1 MLVKDRRVKISIGL
15 LAHNEQDVIED
26 TIRSLLGQT
35 IFAAELVTSFIVDT
49 LEVICIPNGCTDRTE
64 EIAVSILAKAPQS
77 ENARFIVKSYER
89 AGKARAWNLY
99 VHELSSAEVDFLI
112 LMDADI
118 RFASSNVLELLVER
132 LLSDRAALVAT
143 DQALKATKLKASYS
157 ISDRAS
163 LAASQQAVD
172 ENAIT
177 GQLYCARAS
186 ELRRI
191 WMPLDLP
198 VEDGF
203 LAAMIVTN
211 GFTIEAR
218 PGVISKVV
226 EAAHYFDVHED
237 VFGFLRHEQRIVVGS
252 VINSWI
258 FSRLWLEGR
267 SGHVGPFIEQQNKVN
282 PSWVEDLISRELAAR
297 GSWVIPKGFV
307 LKRLR
312 GLRGLGVRK
321 FIERLPIAVAA
332 TPLQTLACIMANK
345 RLRQSGASR
354 FW

>member
-1 MLVKDRRVKISIGL
+1 MLVKDKRVKISIGI
-15 LAHNEQDVIED
+15 LAHNEQEVIAD
-26 TIRSLLGQT
+26 TIRSLLEQSV
-35 IFAAELVTSFIVDT
+35 FEAEQLGSFVVDS
-49 LEVICIPNGCTDRTE
+49 LEVICVPNGCTDRTE
-64 EIAVSILAKAPQS
+64 EVAASIFAEARQS
-77 ENARFIVKSYER
+77 GKVRYVVKSSAK
-89 AGKARAWNLY
+89 AGKARAWNFY
-99 VHELSSAEVDFLI
+99 VHELSRDEVDFLI

-118 RFASSNVLELLVER
+118 RFASSNVLELLIER
-132 LLSDRAALVAT
+132 LVSNQVALVST

-163 LAASQQAVD
+163 LAASQQAID

-211 GFTIEAR
+211 GFTVESR
-218 PGVISKVV
+218 SGVISKVV
-226 EAAHYFDVHED
+226 EATHYFDVHED

-258 FSRLWLEGR
+258 FSKLWVEGR
-267 SGHVGPFIEQQNKVN
+267 FGHVGQFIKQQNEVN
-282 PSWVEDLISRELAAR
+282 PSWVEDLISHELATR
-297 GSWVIPKGFV
+297 GYWVVPKGFV

-312 GLRGLGVRK
+312 GLHGQSVKK
-321 FIERLPIAVAA
+321 FVKRLPIAIAA
-332 TPLQTLACIMANK
+332 TPLQILACISANR